1 MIHTAEPGVS
11 CYRHRGTTTAIR
23 CARCER
29 PICPRCMREAA
40 VGFQCPDCSQPITPR
55 SRFRGRKALL
65 LLIGAAALGLL
76 AGAVLWLTRSQAPQA
91 APGPGRASVQEAGLP
106 AGFRSSPVVGLPRHL
121 PQYPGSTFLGFDSRP
136 ALSGVIGTWLYV
148 APGGRCDQVLAYYE
162 QALTAAG
169 DQVTANGSL
178 VRWRE
183 PAGTVTGGI
192 ECPFPTP
199 TDASGAALSGPWI
212 AIITTTT

>member
-1 MIHTAEPGVS
+1 M
-11 CYRHRGTTTAIR
+11 
-23 CARCER
+23 
-29 PICPRCMREAA
+29 
-40 VGFQCPDCSQPITPR
+40 GFQCPDCSQPITPR